1 MIVANISVP
10 ALQPGGSGRRLGRL
24 RMGRLA
30 RREALLF
37 YVLIAPWL
45 VNLLVFVLGPVLSSL
60 YLSFTQY
67 DIVNPARWVGL
78 ANYQRLFTA
87 DPLFYQSLRVTT
99 IWVVAGVPLRLIAA
113 LFFAI
118 LLNQKVPAV
127 GFFRTVYYLPS
138 VVSGVAVSLL
148 WVWLLQPQF
157 GLLNYG
163 LHLVGL
169 PGPQW
174 LSSPSWALP
183 GLIVMS
189 LWTVGSTMIIFL
201 AGLQGI
207 PAEIYES
214 AKIDGAGTIRQFFA
228 VTIPLITPVILF
240 NLVIGIIAS
249 FQVFTQAYVMT
260 NGGPNN
266 ATLFYVLYLYQVAFQ
281 FSQMGYASALAW
293 ILFVIVLALTLLV
306 FRSSGRW
313 VYYEGGVKG
322 R

>member
-1 MIVANISVP
+1 MANVPVP
-10 ALQPGGSGRRLGRL
+10 AIRPGSSGRL
-24 RMGRLA
+24 RSRRGLGRLA

-45 VNLLVFVLGPVLSSL
+45 VNLVVFVVGPVLSSL

-67 DIVNPARWVGL
+67 NIVNPAIWVGL
-78 ANYQRLFTA
+78 ANYQRLFSA

-99 IWVVAGVPLRLIAA
+99 IWVVAGVPLRLAAA

-148 WVWLLQPQF
+148 WVWMLQPQF
-157 GLLNYG
+157 GLLNYA

-189 LWTVGSTMIIFL
+189 MWTVGSTMIIFL

-207 PAEIYES
+207 PAELYES
-214 AKIDGAGTIRQFFA
+214 AKIDGAGTIRQFLS

-293 ILFVIVLALTLLV
+293 ILFVIVLTLTLLV

>member
-1 MIVANISVP
+1 
-10 ALQPGGSGRRLGRL
+10 
-24 RMGRLA
+24 
-30 RREALLF
+30 LF

-45 VNLLVFVLGPVLSSL
+45 VNLVVFVVGPVLSSL

-67 DIVNPARWVGL
+67 NIVSPAVWVGL

-99 IWVVAGVPLRLIAA
+99 IWVVAGVPLRLAAA
-113 LFFAI
+113 LFFAM

-148 WVWLLQPQF
+148 WVWVLQPQF
-157 GLLNYG
+157 GLLNYF
-163 LHLVGL
+163 LHMVGL

-207 PAEIYES
+207 PAELYES
-214 AKIDGAGTIRQFFA
+214 AKIDGASTLRQFFA

-293 ILFVIVLALTLLV
+293 ILFIIVLVLTLLV

>member
-1 MIVANISVP
+1 MRVAEARPSP
-10 ALQPGGSGRRLGRL
+10 
-24 RMGRLA
+24 RLA

-45 VNLLVFVLGPVLSSL
+45 VHLLVFVVGPVISSF

-67 DIVNPARWVGL
+67 NIVSPATWVGL
-78 ANYQRLFTA
+78 ANYQRLFRA

-99 IWVVAGVPLRLIAA
+99 IWVVAGVPLRLVAA
-113 LFFAI
+113 LFFAM

-157 GLLNYG
+157 GLLNYA

-174 LSSPSWALP
+174 LSSPTWALP

-207 PAEIYES
+207 PAELYES
-214 AKIDGAGTIRQFFA
+214 AKIDGAGAVRQFFA

-293 ILFVIVLALTLLV
+293 ILFIIVLVLTLLV

>member
-1 MIVANISVP
+1 MANFAVQGVHP
-10 ALQPGGSGRRLGRL
+10 ASRRRQRL
-24 RMGRLA
+24 GRLA

-45 VNLLVFVLGPVLSSL
+45 VNLLVFVLGPVASSF
-60 YLSFTQY
+60 YLSFTKY
-67 DIVNPARWVGL
+67 DIVNPAVWVGFD
-78 ANYQRLFTA
+78 NYQRLFTA
-87 DPLFYQSLRVTT
+87 DPLFYQSLQVTT
-99 IWVVAGVPLRLIAA
+99 IWVVVGVPLRLAAA
-113 LFFAI
+113 LLFAL

-148 WVWLLQPQF
+148 WVWILQPQF
-157 GLLNYG
+157 GLLNYF
-163 LHLVGL
+163 LHMVGL

-174 LSSPSWALP
+174 LSSPTWALP

-207 PAEIYES
+207 PIELYES
-214 AKIDGAGTIRQFFA
+214 AKIDGASTIRQFFS

-293 ILFVIVLALTLLV
+293 ILFIIVLALTLLV